1 MNTPMMA
8 SATQV
13 EDGDIQHDG
22 GHDVVG
28 FTAVDG
34 VAGRTCWE
42 SIADERLIQLRLPEQ
57 AYVLTLRR
65 G

>member
-34 VAGRTCWE
+34 VAGLACWV
-42 SIADERLIQLRLPEQ
+42 S
-57 AYVLTLRR
+57 
-65 G
+65 